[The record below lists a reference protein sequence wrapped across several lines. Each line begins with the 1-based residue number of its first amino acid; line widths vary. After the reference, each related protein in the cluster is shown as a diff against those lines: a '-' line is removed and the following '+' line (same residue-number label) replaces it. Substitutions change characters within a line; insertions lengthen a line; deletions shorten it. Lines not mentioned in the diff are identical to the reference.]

1 MLSLATAVGGFDTI
15 QVLIQVLGHPF
26 WFATPENEWRQ
37 LFWHHLPR
45 WLTVD
50 DMVVLEGYY
59 RGESSFYT
67 LTHIKGWARPV
78 LGWTAFLTTMG
89 FVMVC
94 LNSLFR
100 KQWTEHEK
108 LTYPIIQL
116 PIGMIKPADS
126 GLFRSRILWLGF
138 GIAGGLN
145 MINSLHYIFPA
156 VPEISFYAEI
166 TSLFDQKPWNAIG
179 RVRLRLFPFAIGL
192 AFFIPLDLSFSC
204 WFFFLFWKGLIIGVQ
219 GISWSQ
225 AALRQLDRGLI
236 EGERGAISMFEKS
249 WNVDESWLD
258 AMSHAALVRI
268 HNSQGNSRAASKH
281 AELLER
287 LGGEDSVE
295 AEWLAKIDSCIK
307 RLSKPIFESE

>member
-1 MLSLATAVGGFDTI
+1 MLGWIAFLGGTSAMLLWMSRAQPFPEIGSRWAWLMLGLTGILAIAMNSPRSMNPNLPVIVAGGIGGLGVVVGAMYDRRKQDVILAPFAGFWFVAATVSALAEGWASYNQTEQWVGFILATIVI
-15 QVLIQVLGHPF
+15 L
-26 WFATPENEWRQ
+26 
-37 LFWHHLPR
+37 
-45 WLTVD
+45 
-50 DMVVLEGYY
+50 LE
-59 RGESSFYT
+59 
-67 LTHIKGWARPV
+67 I
-78 LGWTAFLTTMG
+78 
-89 FVMVC
+89 
-94 LNSLFR
+94 
-100 KQWTEHEK
+100 
-108 LTYPIIQL
+108 
-116 PIGMIKPADS
+116 
-126 GLFRSRILWLGF
+126 
-138 GIAGGLN
+138 
-145 MINSLHYIFPA
+145 
-156 VPEISFYAEI
+156 
-166 TSLFDQKPWNAIG
+166 
-179 RVRLRLFPFAIGL
+179 
-192 AFFIPLDLSFSC
+192 
-204 WFFFLFWKGLIIGVQ
+204 FLFWKGLIIGVQ

>member
-1 MLSLATAVGGFDTI
+1 MLGWIAFLGGTSAMLLWMSRAQPFPEIGGRWAWMMLGLTGILAIAMNSPRSMNPNLPAIVAGGIGGLGVVVGAMYDRRKQDVILAPFAGFWFVAATVSALAEGWASYNQTEQWVGFILATIVI
-15 QVLIQVLGHPF
+15 L
-26 WFATPENEWRQ
+26 
-37 LFWHHLPR
+37 
-45 WLTVD
+45 
-50 DMVVLEGYY
+50 LE
-59 RGESSFYT
+59 
-67 LTHIKGWARPV
+67 I
-78 LGWTAFLTTMG
+78 
-89 FVMVC
+89 
-94 LNSLFR
+94 
-100 KQWTEHEK
+100 
-108 LTYPIIQL
+108 
-116 PIGMIKPADS
+116 
-126 GLFRSRILWLGF
+126 
-138 GIAGGLN
+138 
-145 MINSLHYIFPA
+145 
-156 VPEISFYAEI
+156 
-166 TSLFDQKPWNAIG
+166 
-179 RVRLRLFPFAIGL
+179 
-192 AFFIPLDLSFSC
+192 
-204 WFFFLFWKGLIIGVQ
+204 FLFWKGLIIGVQ

>member
-1 MLSLATAVGGFDTI
+1 MLGWIAFLGGTSAMLLWMSRAQPFPEIGGRWAWLMLGLTGILAIAMNSPRAMNPNLPAIVAGGIGGLGVVVGAMHDRRKQDVILAPFAGFWFVAATVSALAEGWASYNQTEQWVGFILATIVI
-15 QVLIQVLGHPF
+15 L
-26 WFATPENEWRQ
+26 
-37 LFWHHLPR
+37 
-45 WLTVD
+45 
-50 DMVVLEGYY
+50 LE
-59 RGESSFYT
+59 
-67 LTHIKGWARPV
+67 I
-78 LGWTAFLTTMG
+78 
-89 FVMVC
+89 
-94 LNSLFR
+94 
-100 KQWTEHEK
+100 
-108 LTYPIIQL
+108 
-116 PIGMIKPADS
+116 
-126 GLFRSRILWLGF
+126 
-138 GIAGGLN
+138 
-145 MINSLHYIFPA
+145 
-156 VPEISFYAEI
+156 
-166 TSLFDQKPWNAIG
+166 
-179 RVRLRLFPFAIGL
+179 
-192 AFFIPLDLSFSC
+192 
-204 WFFFLFWKGLIIGVQ
+204 FLFWKGLISGVQ

>member
-1 MLSLATAVGGFDTI
+1 MLGWIAFLGGTSAMLLWMSRAQPFPEIGGRWAWLMLGLTGILAIAMNSPRAMNPNLPAIVAGGIGGLGVVVGAMYDRRKQDVILAPFAG
-15 QVLIQVLGHPF
+15 F
-26 WFATPENEWRQ
+26 WFVGATVSALAE
-37 LFWHHLPR
+37 
-45 WLTVD
+45 
-50 DMVVLEGYY
+50 
-59 RGESSFYT
+59 
-67 LTHIKGWARPV
+67 
-78 LGWTAFLTTMG
+78 GWTAYNQTEQWVG
-89 FVMVC
+89 F
-94 LNSLFR
+94 
-100 KQWTEHEK
+100 
-108 LTYPIIQL
+108 
-116 PIGMIKPADS
+116 
-126 GLFRSRILWLGF
+126 ILATIVIL
-138 GIAGGLN
+138 LE
-145 MINSLHYIFPA
+145 
-156 VPEISFYAEI
+156 V
-166 TSLFDQKPWNAIG
+166 
-179 RVRLRLFPFAIGL
+179 
-192 AFFIPLDLSFSC
+192 
-204 WFFFLFWKGLIIGVQ
+204 FLFWKGLIIGVQ